1 MADVLVGRGVRRP
14 APTLFDLITGPATA
28 AQSALGAMGSAAK
41 GAAQATVGLPGDI
54 ESLVRMITGGEQK
67 LPTTEEVGQFVN
79 QYIRAPYSQYER
91 LGEFTGLPVAGALNR
106 PVTQITNEAADAL
119 VRAITGNPQAT
130 APAVLEAA
138 GGMVPLSRIVKPEMI
153 SSLKELTMSPVDDV
167 IKQAIQNTPG
177 AKLTETG
184 LELPVTRYQRPVQGG
199 RESSRS
205 GVFYGIGD
213 KAEIFKGVKDDMPGG
228 TQMVS
233 GVTKVQNPFFASGTD
248 YSGSWADAFMKLNPE
263 KAETITY
270 EVENLFA
277 KNPSKWEG
285 LIEDFYKKYA
295 PNEKFDAKRIIKSN
309 PNQQQLMLIESALAN
324 ELKQQGYDSMI
335 GMYGAGTKTFRGT
348 TINENAPPTMF
359 ELFDVREATY
369 PKKSGAT
376 TIRPEFLKEEQIKS
390 AVSDPAFAGLLEPQ
404 AATRGFNVVQPGD
417 KVSGLTVRKDVPNMS
432 SISASLDDYE
442 ILSGIREVPRS
453 AFDEEYLGSLSYDKL
468 DKRTKDLVEQIK
480 QSKEINPMIV
490 GVDSKG
496 AYIIE
501 GGHRFDALM
510 SQDTKSIPA
519 VVVIDKSDPPTDIG
533 SLLD

>member
-1 MADVLVGRGVRRP
+1 MFYPTLPQDTQDFGQVLSGVGRNLRDFGRGISYFPMDLAGAAADIGNLPLQGIDYLVNQIRGTDQNYLSTERP
-14 APTLFDLITGPATA
+14 FG
-28 AQSALGAMGSAAK
+28 GSAQLIDVATK
-41 GAAQATVGLPGDI
+41 LGLSQQPTGSAPETIGRVMAGLINPMAGARAVGR
-54 ESLVRMITGGEQK
+54 VGEI
-67 LPTTEEVGQFVN
+67 TTEQ
-79 QYIRAPYSQYER
+79 A
-91 LGEFTGLPVAGALNR
+91 NR
-106 PVTQITNEAADAL
+106 AADAL
-119 VRAITGNPQAT
+119 VRQITGNPEAT

-213 KAEIFKGVKDDMPGG
+213 KAETFKGVKDDMPGG

-376 TIRPEFLKEEQIKS
+376 TIRPEFLKEEAQ
-390 AVSDPAFAGLLEPQ
+390 
-404 AATRGFNVVQPGD
+404 
-417 KVSGLTVRKDVPNMS
+417 
-432 SISASLDDYE
+432 
-442 ILSGIREVPRS
+442 
-453 AFDEEYLGSLSYDKL
+453 
-468 DKRTKDLVEQIK
+468 
-480 QSKEINPMIV
+480 
-490 GVDSKG
+490 
-496 AYIIE
+496 
-501 GGHRFDALM
+501 
-510 SQDTKSIPA
+510 
-519 VVVIDKSDPPTDIG
+519 